1 LSEID
6 YAFEQ
11 TRAGDAEAFAAWVRL
26 VEFPLRGSLRRFAR
40 AVDVEAVMQE
50 GLLRMWRLA
59 PALRL
64 EGEDASLRFS
74 LRLLHNLAVS
84 EARRLR
90 RFEPLDTDPTGGP
103 PLNRV
108 DPDPPSDPLLRRVI
122 QDCIARL
129 PRQPR
134 VAILARLQEG
144 GHHPDSVLA
153 GRLNM
158 KKNTFL
164 QNVVRAR
171 KLLAKCLEGRGVRL
185 EGMAS

>member
-6 YAFEQ
+6 HAFEG

-26 VEFPLRGSLRRFAR
+26 VEVSLRGSLRRFAR

-64 EGEDASLRFS
+64 EGENASLRFAF
-74 LRLLHNLAVS
+74 RLLHNLAVS
-84 EARRLR
+84 ETRRLR
-90 RFEPLDTDPTGGP
+90 RFEPLVTDPPDGR
-103 PLNRV
+103 PLDRV
-108 DPDPPSDPLLRRVI
+108 DPDPPPDPLLRRAI

-134 VAILARLQEG
+134 LAILLRLQEG
-144 GHHPDSVLA
+144 GLHPDSILA
-153 GRLNM
+153 VRLKM
-158 KKNTFL
+158 KRNTFL
-164 QNVVRAR
+164 QNIVRAR
-171 KLLAKCLEGRGVRL
+171 RLLAKCLEGRGVRL
-185 EGMAS
+185 EEMSS